1 MTAGRSDTSK
11 PATGR
16 SSLQTGPL
24 RWVVAVTLCSAL
36 SLAGCSRDGDPA
48 AKQAGPVALGLYRAT
63 LDLPDGGDLP
73 FGLEIAHEN
82 QQYVAYLIN
91 GAERVR
97 VPEVTV
103 QDGRIEMRMPG
114 FENVLRAEIDDDE
127 LDGEL
132 TLVTLGKEKTIP
144 FEAAFGEKY
153 RFVEEPETQNPD
165 FSGRWSVKFIDD
177 SGRESPAIGEFLQ
190 SRHEVQGTFLTL
202 AGDHRY
208 LAGDV
213 QGGEL
218 ALSTFDGAHAYLYR
232 GTLNSRGEIE
242 GTFYPGVEPEQ
253 RFVARRDAAAT
264 LDSAPPLTE
273 VREDAGPIA
282 FTFPDLDG
290 KPVSLNEPRFAGKVI
305 VVTLG
310 GSWSPNSHDEA
321 AFLGPYYLQN
331 RDSGMEVIALLFEH
345 TADFN
350 RAAAAA
356 KRFRDK
362 YEIPYTTLIAGTS
375 DPKDAAAKLPQLTGV
390 HAFPT
395 TLFIDRQGRVRRIHT
410 GFSGPATGAHHQ
422 KLTEEFDATVQQ
434 LLAETDSTATE
445 PQAPAPEALESES

>member
-1 MTAGRSDTSK
+1 MTAKRSDTLS
-11 PATGR
+11 
-16 SSLQTGPL
+16 TGPL
-24 RWVVAVTLCSAL
+24 RCALAVVLFSVLAI
-36 SLAGCSRDGDPA
+36 AGCSRDRDPA
-48 AKQAGPVALGLYRAT
+48 AQQEGPIALGLYRAT

-73 FGLEIAHEN
+73 FGLEIAQEN

-91 GAERVR
+91 GTERVR

-114 FENVLRAEIDDDE
+114 FENVLRAKIDDDE

-132 TLVTLGKEKTIP
+132 TLVMLGKEEQIP
-144 FEAAFGEKY
+144 FEAVFGEKY
-153 RFVEEPETQNPD
+153 RFVEEPETQNAD

-177 SGRESPAIGEFLQ
+177 ADRESPGIGEFLQ
-190 SRHEVQGTFLTL
+190 NRHEVLGTFLTQT
-202 AGDHRY
+202 GDHGY

-213 QGGEL
+213 QGDEI

-242 GTFYPGVEPEQ
+242 GTFYPGIEPEQ
-253 RFVARRDAAAT
+253 RFIARRDASAT
-264 LDSAPPLTE
+264 LENAPPLTE
-273 VREDAGPIA
+273 VREDAGPLT

-305 VVTLG
+305 VVTLA
-310 GSWSPNSHDEA
+310 GSWSPGSHDEA

-331 RDSGMEVIALLFEH
+331 RDSGVEVIALLFERS
-345 TADFN
+345 ADFN

-356 KRFRDK
+356 KRFRDT

-375 DPKDAAAKLPQLTGV
+375 DPKDAAAKLPQLTGM

-395 TLFIDRQGRVRRIHT
+395 TLFIDRQGRVRQIHT

-422 KLTEEFDATVQQ
+422 QLTEEFDATVQQ
-434 LLAETDSTATE
+434 LLAETDGAATE
-445 PQAPAPEALESES
+445 QQVPAPEAVESES